1 MRGIKMRDFYKIFYE
16 FDDVQ
21 RQKLYQNRRSY
32 ESTVS
37 LGMSIKPIR
46 QNKIFDL
53 YYIPTNSIIR
63 RIGEIY
69 QRVQQVNE
77 LVYEL
82 PTIARDQ
89 FIFEMLIEELYQS
102 NEMEGVKS
110 TKHEV
115 IESVK
120 EIMFSSKNK
129 RKRFSSMIE
138 SYIGLLKNDFEIPTK
153 PEDIRAIYDE
163 ITKGEIA
170 ETELPD
176 GEIFR
181 RDTTYILKKSGS
193 GKVIHRGIVPEKAIN
208 DHIVKLLEFMN
219 HSDDIPPLIKI
230 AIGHFYFGYIHPF
243 YDGNGR
249 TSRFISSLYLAREL
263 GIYASLAF
271 SQGCHRQM
279 SEYLKSFEI
288 TNSLMN
294 HGEMNYFIQTILDI
308 MLATLESMLHD
319 LKEKY
324 EILMLVHKKIDHQL
338 KQNYTKRQLNIIFI
352 LAQYDLFGPSDGMTI
367 VELSEVMDV
376 SAPTIRRAIKPL
388 IDESLINTK
397 GQRPIH
403 YFLADEFYEN

>member
-1 MRGIKMRDFYKIFYE
+1 
-16 FDDVQ
+16 
-21 RQKLYQNRRSY
+21 
-32 ESTVS
+32 
-37 LGMSIKPIR
+37 
-46 QNKIFDL
+46 
-53 YYIPTNSIIR
+53 
-63 RIGEIY
+63 
-69 QRVQQVNE
+69 
-77 LVYEL
+77 
-82 PTIARDQ
+82 
-89 FIFEMLIEELYQS
+89 
-102 NEMEGVKS
+102 
-110 TKHEV
+110 
-115 IESVK
+115 
-120 EIMFSSKNK
+120 
-129 RKRFSSMIE
+129 MIE

>member
-1 MRGIKMRDFYKIFYE
+1 MKDFYKLFYE
-16 FDDVQ
+16 LDEKQ
-21 RQKLYQNRRSY
+21 RQQLYQKRQAY
-32 ESTVS
+32 ESTIP
-37 LGMSIKPIR
+37 LDLSIKPFSGI
-46 QNKIFDL
+46 QTFAL
-53 YYIPTNSIIR
+53 YYIPTNFNLQSVSLIYKYSQQISDLVKR
-63 RIGEIY
+63 LPDLAQERYLFTEIVNEIY
-69 QRVQQVNE
+69 SSNVLEGISCTRHE
-77 LVYEL
+77 
-82 PTIARDQ
+82 I
-89 FIFEMLIEELYQS
+89 IEDF
-102 NEMEGVKS
+102 K
-110 TKHEV
+110 EV
-115 IESVK
+115 
-120 EIMFSSKNK
+120 MFSSKNK